1 MTWRSIARLQ
11 CRLLLYTQANWHWLE
26 GAVMFTTPLL
36 LLFLRAFYHEPRR
49 SVCVSFCP
57 SLSLCVH
64 DWQCDVMW
72 YNYVILIKH
81 WATSSWLLFLC
92 VCMCMYVCM
101 CVCVYVCVCVCKY
114 TLVDRHAFGRSALM
128 LSGGAYL
135 GFYHVGEFATV
146 LRWDM
151 WWVDMYGW
159 QGYSFIWN
167 HGAVLHYSFLTDH
180 HVSCV
185 WFSDLS
191 LVYGSLTCL
200 LCMVLR
206 PRGGVAWTGSSPSS
220 DEWVIGRI
228 ADGRKHLVGVA
239 ERMRIFDWLRF
250 D

>member
-101 CVCVYVCVCVCKY
+101 CVCVYVCMCVCVCVNIHW
-114 TLVDRHAFGRSALM
+114 LIGM
-128 LSGGAYL
+128 LL
-135 GFYHVGEFATV
+135 ED
-146 LRWDM
+146 LRWCSQEEPTWDSTM
-151 WWVDMYGW
+151 LVSLLLCWDETCDELTCMDGKVTLLFGITEPF
-159 QGYSFIWN
+159 FIIP
-167 HGAVLHYSFLTDH
+167 
-180 HVSCV
+180 
-185 WFSDLS
+185 FSPIIMS

-200 LCMVLR
+200 LCMVLWPVSCVWFSGLVEELHER
-206 PRGGVAWTGSSPSS
+206 GLLPRVMSGSSAGSLMAGNI
-220 DEWVIGRI
+220 W
-228 ADGRKHLVGVA
+228 
-239 ERMRIFDWLRF
+239 
-250 D
+250 